1 VLSNQTNMV
10 FIGLPSREMGE
21 QFADSAAEQ
30 GVKVIGGQRM
40 RLVTHLDIDEED
52 IAKVIASFRAFFAA

>member
-1 VLSNQTNMV
+1 
-10 FIGLPSREMGE
+10 MGE